1 VPIVIWLW
9 QDSHVSSG
17 WRLAPVSLFAWTLLG
32 SCGRPAWAYDASV
45 SATHDAQFYAVNS
58 PFGSPELLRRR
69 HTSTLGLS
77 VLDIGGSGGRGA
89 RFDFRARLRLDAD
102 FGQAGTERDPASLRF
117 VPGLE
122 QAPFDLMYAYL
133 DAAGLCSGA
142 LGFRLGRQLVVDPIG
157 FFAFDGARISLS
169 LPLELELGGF
179 AGVEPRPGLPMLA
192 TARYTG
198 DGVARG
204 DRDGFDPS
212 QAPWF
217 LEESALAP
225 AYGAFF
231 TARSLGP
238 VSASL
243 HYRKVLNR
251 SRVRTAPFTVD
262 PSALPASFAETRT
275 SSERVAGSAE
285 LRLWGA
291 ATASGRAVYDLY
303 RDQWTALV
311 VGARAFPTSRLSL
324 GAELDRTRPSF
335 DGDSIFNWFTQGPT
349 TRFLGRFDYTP
360 WKRLRTSASWGVR
373 WFETEGDPYA
383 FDGDRRVDR
392 NEATLVGSLA
402 GVLALDLTELSLSA
416 IAEAGDRGHLS
427 GADLRVERSLGGGR
441 YDSLAILSLYDW
453 TDPLRDDRDATSF
466 SYVLGA
472 GMRGGSE
479 LFGRSRFGLEWEHTM
494 NRLVSQ
500 RFRVLATLELEV
512 FR

>member
-1 VPIVIWLW
+1 MRRVV
-9 QDSHVSSG
+9 
-17 WRLAPVSLFAWTLLG
+17 FLG
-32 SCGRPAWAYDASV
+32 AALGVFSTEARAYDASV

-77 VLDIGGSGGRGA
+77 VLDIGSAGESRGRGSVA

-102 FGQAGTERDPASLRF
+102 FGQSAAEREPAALRF

-133 DAAGLCSGA
+133 DATGLLSGA
-142 LGFRLGRQLVVDPIG
+142 LGFRLGRQLLVDPLG
-157 FFAFDGARISLS
+157 FFALDGARLAFS
-169 LPLELELGGF
+169 LPLALEVGGY

-192 TARYTG
+192 TARYTA

-204 DRDGFDPS
+204 DREGFDPN

-225 AYGAFF
+225 AFGAFF
-231 TARSLGP
+231 AARQIGP
-238 VSASL
+238 LSASL

-251 SRVRTAPFTVD
+251 SRVRTAPFTTD
-262 PSALPASFAETRT
+262 PSAAPASFAETRT
-275 SSERVAGSAE
+275 SSERVAAAAE
-285 LRLWGA
+285 LRLWSA

-303 RDQWTALV
+303 REQWNALSA
-311 VGARAFPTSRLSL
+311 GARVFPSSRLSL

-335 DGDSIFNWFTQGPT
+335 DGDSIFNWFTHGPT
-349 TRFLGRFDYTP
+349 TRFLGHFAYAP
-360 WKRLRTSASWGVR
+360 EKRLRASASWGVR
-373 WFETEGDPYA
+373 WFETEGDPIA
-383 FDGDRRVDR
+383 FDGKRTVDE
-392 NEATLVGSLA
+392 NDATLVGSAA
-402 GVLALDLTELSLSA
+402 GTLDLELTELSLSA
-416 IAEAGDRGHLS
+416 VAEAGDRGHLT

-441 YDSLAILSLYDW
+441 YDSLAVLSLYDW
-453 TDPLRDDRDATSF
+453 SDPTRTARDATSF

-472 GMRGGSE
+472 GMRTGSQ
-479 LFGRSRFGLEWEHTM
+479 LFGQSRFGLEWEHTI

-512 FR
+512 FQ